1 MTKIFGSMVVTVF
14 ILNSCMSID
23 VATNYPRQSPVYSPA
38 KGVTDYA
45 VEQEFQQLNKNYKQ
59 DTKGLLSIM
68 MNDDVNSGKA
78 AITVENAS
86 PCNMVFAISGNGS
99 FIKIP
104 IGVGQTRGVVLQ
116 KGQYTLSSKVCS
128 SYYNETKW
136 IQGGVNLKLNE

>member
-1 MTKIFGSMVVTVF
+1 
-14 ILNSCMSID
+14 
-23 VATNYPRQSPVYSPA
+23 
-38 KGVTDYA
+38 

-68 MNDDVNSGKA
+68 MNDDVNSSKA

-86 PCNMVFAISGNGS
+86 PCNMVFTISGNGS